1 MEHTVR
7 RLTEHNNNI
16 VILLHYIRCKCTW
29 LYIYDMF
36 QVLFNMH
43 LVLMHVLV
51 IHVCVQFGGNAVAM
65 AAAEAVLCIMEDE
78 ELQQNATVVGEYLMQ
93 EAKKLMA
100 EHPQYVGD
108 VRYENLSFVHSVDVT
123 H

>member
-1 MEHTVR
+1 M
-7 RLTEHNNNI
+7 
-16 VILLHYIRCKCTW
+16 
-29 LYIYDMF
+29 
-36 QVLFNMH
+36 
-43 LVLMHVLV
+43 
-51 IHVCVQFGGNAVAM
+51 CVQFGGNAVAM

-108 VRYENLSFVHSVDVT
+108 VRYENLSFVHSLT